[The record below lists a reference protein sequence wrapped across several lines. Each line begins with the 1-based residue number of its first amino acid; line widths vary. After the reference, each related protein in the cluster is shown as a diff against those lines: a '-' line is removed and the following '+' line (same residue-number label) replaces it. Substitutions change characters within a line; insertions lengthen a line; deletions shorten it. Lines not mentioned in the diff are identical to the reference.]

1 VTLGPLARGR
11 EARPSAIAVT
21 LRVRIRIRV
30 HGGSGI
36 YSDPMTDPGGTPRDL
51 VPVFE
56 GFRAIDAVQTSPLY
70 DHLNTAFI
78 AEPELAAPLLAA
90 PPTERLPLLM
100 FAAVHYLLRNAP
112 TGDDAALAAYYP
124 SLGGARTPDAELVGT
139 FRAFVGRRD
148 AELRA
153 LTSTR
158 VTQTNEARRA
168 AMIRPALAA
177 AQQRAGEREIA
188 LVEVGCSSGLMLLPD
203 RYGYR
208 YHQPDGSVLAFGDP
222 AVPELVLQSQVRGAA
237 DVPDWLATPLRIAS
251 RVGIDRNPISAD
263 DTDQT
268 DWLRACIWPEHLDRL
283 ARLEAALAQVR
294 EARLDLRRGDLF
306 DLLPAAV
313 AEAPHDAVV
322 VVLSSHVMPYLARED
337 RQAFAERVIELSR
350 TRALMLVLNEDH
362 RLGRAFGIEAPGE
375 RGYVAASFVD
385 FTGSRGPT
393 AAAFAKVDPHGSWLE
408 WIPARDPATAATATT
423 APA

>member
-1 VTLGPLARGR
+1 
-11 EARPSAIAVT
+11 
-21 LRVRIRIRV
+21 
-30 HGGSGI
+30 
-36 YSDPMTDPGGTPRDL
+36 MTEPEGTPRDL

-56 GFRAIDAVQTSPLY
+56 GFRKINAVQTSPIY

-78 AEPELAAPLLAA
+78 TEPELAAPLLAA

-112 TGDDAALAAYYP
+112 TDADAALAAYYP
-124 SLGGARTPDAELVGT
+124 SLGGTRAPDADLVGT
-139 FRAFVGRRD
+139 FREFAARRD
-148 AELRA
+148 GELRA

-177 AQQRAGEREIA
+177 AQRGAGDRGIA

-208 YHQPDGSVLAFGDP
+208 YRQPGGSVLAFGDP
-222 AVPELVLQSQVRGAA
+222 AVPELVLESEVRGGTA
-237 DVPDWLATPLRIAS
+237 VPEWLATPLRIAS

-263 DTDQT
+263 DAEQT

-283 ARLEAALAQVR
+283 ARLEAALSQAR

-306 DLLPAAV
+306 DLLPTAV

-322 VVLSSHVMPYLARED
+322 VVFSSHVMPYLAKKD
-337 RQAFAERVIELSR
+337 RLAFAERVTELGR
-350 TRALMLVLNEDH
+350 TRDLMLVLNEDH
-362 RLGRAFGIEAPGE
+362 RLGKAFGVQAPGE
-375 RGYVAASFVD
+375 GGYVAASFVD
-385 FTGSRGPT
+385 FTGSEGPT
-393 AAAFAKVDPHGSWLE
+393 GTAFAKVDPHGSWLE
-408 WIPARDPATAATATT
+408 WFSS
-423 APA
+423 

>member
-1 VTLGPLARGR
+1 
-11 EARPSAIAVT
+11 
-21 LRVRIRIRV
+21 
-30 HGGSGI
+30 
-36 YSDPMTDPGGTPRDL
+36 MTDPGGTPRDL

-90 PPTERLPLLM
+90 PPAERLPLLM
-100 FAAVHYLLRNAP
+100 FQA
-112 TGDDAALAAYYP
+112 
-124 SLGGARTPDAELVGT
+124 
-139 FRAFVGRRD
+139 
-148 AELRA
+148 
-153 LTSTR
+153 
-158 VTQTNEARRA
+158 
-168 AMIRPALAA
+168 
-177 AQQRAGEREIA
+177 
-188 LVEVGCSSGLMLLPD
+188 
-203 RYGYR
+203 
-208 YHQPDGSVLAFGDP
+208 
-222 AVPELVLQSQVRGAA
+222 
-237 DVPDWLATPLRIAS
+237 
-251 RVGIDRNPISAD
+251 
-263 DTDQT
+263 
-268 DWLRACIWPEHLDRL
+268 
-283 ARLEAALAQVR
+283 R
-294 EARLDLRRGDLF
+294 EAHLDLRRGDLF

-385 FTGSRGPT
+385 FTGAQGPT

-408 WIPARDPATAATATT
+408 WIPARDPATTTTATT